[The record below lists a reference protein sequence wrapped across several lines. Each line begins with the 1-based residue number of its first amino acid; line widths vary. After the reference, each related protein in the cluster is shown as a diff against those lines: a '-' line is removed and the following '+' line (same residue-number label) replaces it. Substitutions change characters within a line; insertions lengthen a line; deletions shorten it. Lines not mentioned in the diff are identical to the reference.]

1 MGNRVAREYGLAFTL
16 DEAGRALHAQIGA
29 DLPAYNGD
37 DSWELPVTGTFLV
50 GQSRTVRLASVD
62 PNFFHRLDPPVVI
75 ALLSVPREGIAEDG
89 HLRSPPTRIDVRWVA
104 WAKFDR
110 KAVPKRTPS
119 HSFFV
124 MTTCGGHDETV
135 STPRKKYHLIVEIQ
149 Y

>member
-1 MGNRVAREYGLAFTL
+1 MIHPATPYQRTTL
-16 DEAGRALHAQIGA
+16 PDERG
-29 DLPAYNGD
+29 
-37 DSWELPVTGTFLV
+37 SLPVLFRGHHTFIAE
-50 GQSRTVRLASVD
+50 SRRQKCDD
-62 PNFFHRLDPPVVI
+62 PYFVLPDN
-75 ALLSVPREGIAEDG
+75 APREGIAEDG

-119 HSFFV
+119 PSFFV

-135 STPRKKYHLIVEIQ
+135 STPRKKYHLIVEIK